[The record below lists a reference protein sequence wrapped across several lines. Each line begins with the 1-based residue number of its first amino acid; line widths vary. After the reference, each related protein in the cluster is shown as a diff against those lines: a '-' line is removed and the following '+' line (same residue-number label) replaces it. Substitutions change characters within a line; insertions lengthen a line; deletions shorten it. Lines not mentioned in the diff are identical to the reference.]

1 MTSTVIKVVLF
12 ISLSKGFRGVKE
24 SSFSNPKSMEEY
36 LAEHLIAAASN
47 DAAAPSV
54 KKKNELER
62 VAQASR

>member
-1 MTSTVIKVVLF
+1 
-12 ISLSKGFRGVKE
+12 
-24 SSFSNPKSMEEY
+24 MEEY
-36 LAEHLIAAASN
+36 LAEHLIAAAAN